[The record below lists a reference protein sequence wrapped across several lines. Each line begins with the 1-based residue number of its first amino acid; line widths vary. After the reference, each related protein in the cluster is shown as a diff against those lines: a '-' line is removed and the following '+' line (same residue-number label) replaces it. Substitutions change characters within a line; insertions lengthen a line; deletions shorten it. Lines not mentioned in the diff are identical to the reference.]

1 MTNRNPE
8 YQGRPI
14 YGYDASIVQDGYTLR
29 QAESVAK
36 FFLPYLKSGMTL
48 LDCGCGPGTITLDLA
63 DLVAPGQVVG
73 IDIEPGMIEQGKVL
87 AEERNVD
94 NIEFRVA
101 DILKLP
107 FTDDSFDVVFTSAV
121 LEHLS
126 DPSQALEE
134 LCRVV
139 KSSGLVGVIST
150 DWGDPLISPTDES
163 VSRFF
168 ELFERGFNRYGGS
181 LNRGRHV
188 RGLMREVGLEVFEF
202 AAHYANTADPGAV
215 AGLTEGFIGWI
226 ENLPLFQEAIELGWV
241 DKQELAEIIDGM
253 RKWAQHPD
261 AFIGIGRTEAL
272 ARKTGSNV

>member
-1 MTNRNPE
+1 MTPNVPE
-8 YQGRPI
+8 YHGRPI
-14 YGYDASIVQDGYTLR
+14 YGYDASTVQHFYTFR

-36 FFLPYLKSGMTL
+36 FFLHYLKSGTTL

-63 DLVAPGQVVG
+63 ELVAPAKVVG
-73 IDIEPGMIEQGKVL
+73 IDIEPGMVDQAKVL
-87 AEERNVD
+87 AEERKIN

-107 FTDDSFDVVFTSAV
+107 FADDSFDRVFTSAV

-126 DPSQALEE
+126 EPTQALEE

-139 KSSGLVGVIST
+139 KPTGLVGVTST

-188 RGLMREVGLEVFEF
+188 RGLMRNAGLEVFEF
-202 AAHYANTADPGAV
+202 AAQYANAADPGSVTA
-215 AGLTEGFIGWI
+215 LTEGFIGWM
-226 ENLPLFQEAIELGWV
+226 ENLPLFQQAIELGWV
-241 DKQELAEIIDGM
+241 DEQELVDIIGGM

-261 AFIGIGRTEAL
+261 AFISIGRTEAL
-272 ARKTGSNV
+272 ARK